1 MLYQY
6 QEVLSLV
13 GGLLHHR
20 DMAVRPLPLDEVE
33 AALGTTRNF
42 VFEDMS
48 ASLALKYQRIN
59 TINCQDY

>member
-6 QEVLSLV
+6 QEVLVLV

-42 VFEDMS
+42 EDMS

-59 TINCQDY
+59 TINRQDY